1 MLFRSNFVLLLF
13 CAQILQKKLMSLEDA
28 ISIGHDVQGSDV
40 NLRVQL
46 WTLYEEL
53 RKIVLLV

>member
-1 MLFRSNFVLLLF
+1 M
-13 CAQILQKKLMSLEDA
+13 KLMSLEDA
-28 ISIGHDVQGSDV
+28 ISMGHDVQDSDV